1 MDFYKVKRNL
11 SQPYRFRKNIL
22 FQLNSF
28 QAKAYD
34 WFISR
39 VERIVGLLWTVTAGQ
54 RIVKAVPGRKRKLIL
69 LCRHRFMNGF
79 GEEADIV
86 HPNSFYLLDDSLAAR
101 GDLELFDW
109 DSGRR
114 LIGNQAEFFEK
125 VLRKQPDV
133 VIFYCYSFSLY
144 TAPVLSLIRK
154 LRNKTST
161 KFIAIWEDTVNDGF
175 MEDVILPTIP
185 FFDLHV
191 INENPLFITN
201 CEKLPLVQ
209 RSKILVLYGAYSS
222 KQFKP
227 TEERSIDVTFSG
239 RVAGYR
245 SQRKEY
251 LLYLM
256 ECNIAGFISVFENNL
271 FLSMEENYKILGK
284 SKIGL
289 NFSFSVNNHQL
300 KGRVF
305 EVMLSGAMLLES
317 ENPQT
322 ASLFEE
328 GKDYVSFGSKEDMV
342 DKIRYYLKNDAERVR
357 IAENGRRKVI
367 ECYNLQIYWDKVF
380 GKVGL

>member
-1 MDFYKVKRNL
+1 MNIYKIKSLL
-11 SQPYRFRKNIL
+11 SQPYRLRKNIL
-22 FQLNSF
+22 IRLNRI
-28 QAKAYD
+28 QGKVYD
-34 WFISR
+34 WFISG
-39 VERIVGLLWTVTAGQ
+39 VEKLVGLLWAATAGQ

-69 LCRHRFMNGF
+69 LCRERFVGGD
-79 GEEADIV
+79 GEELDIV
-86 HPNSFYLLDDSLAAR
+86 HPQSFSLLDDSLKAR
-101 GDLELFDW
+101 GDLELFYW

-114 LIGNQAEFFEK
+114 LIGNQAEFFEN

-133 VIFYCYSFSLY
+133 VIIYCYSSRYL
-144 TAPVLSLIRK
+144 TAPALSLIRK
-154 LRNKTST
+154 LKSRTST

-175 MEDVILPTIP
+175 MKNDILPTLP

-191 INENPLFITN
+191 INENPLFIVN
-201 CEKLPLVQ
+201 CEKLPIDQ
-209 RSKILVLYGAYSS
+209 KNKILVLYNAYSS

-227 TEERSIDVTFSG
+227 VNEKSIDIAFSG

-245 SQRKEY
+245 SFRKEY

-256 ECNIAGFISVFENNL
+256 ECNIVGFICLFERNP
-271 FLSMEENYKILGK
+271 FFSMEESYKILGK

-289 NFSFSVNNHQL
+289 NFSFSVDNHQL

-328 GKDYVSFGSKEDMV
+328 GKDYVSFSSKEDMV
-342 DKIRYYLKNDAERVR
+342 DKIRYYLKNEAERIQ
-357 IAENGRRKVI
+357 IAENGRQKVV
-367 ECYNLQIYWDKVF
+367 ECYNQQIYWDKVF
-380 GKVGL
+380 GKAGL